1 MSHRWPR
8 KFHPS
13 LGVDGGIT
21 GWLGPHL
28 KIYHRQCA
36 TCGPNCSTNWCLK
49 SWVYLFF
56 EGWLYLS
63 YRIIIHYIS
72 LYIIHIAVC
81 NIHYLGWL
89 GAPIPRKKKNQHP
102 SPAIIQQPQ
111 SKYAN
116 HRGIANTNHKHL
128 AVLIIPPQRIMCFEP
143 RQPNRNITLWYPSFE
158 GYHHPQHNHI
168 QITCLWR
175 SGRGRW
181 WKKNLTSAWY
191 PAPAA
196 SRAILALN
204 SMFHLY
210 IIINM
215 IPIPS
220 LNWKTQCPSPQWF
233 SFASPAPWCIPWKP
247 TSPCI
252 AHLG

>member
-1 MSHRWPR
+1 MPWATSQDIPPAVRYLWP
-8 KFHPS
+8 KLFNKLVFEIVS
-13 LGVDGGIT
+13 LFI
-21 GWLGPHL
+21 
-28 KIYHRQCA
+28 
-36 TCGPNCSTNWCLK
+36 
-49 SWVYLFF
+49 F
-56 EGWLYLS
+56 EGGLYLS
-63 YRIIIHYIS
+63 YRIIIHYIL

-89 GAPIPRKKKNQHP
+89 GAPIPRKKKNQHHLRP
-102 SPAIIQQPQ
+102 SFNNLSQNMQITGALPTQITNTEQCSSSLHSELYVFWTSAAQQE
-111 SKYAN
+111 
-116 HRGIANTNHKHL
+116 HNT
-128 AVLIIPPQRIMCFEP
+128 
-143 RQPNRNITLWYPSFE
+143 WYPSFE

-252 AHLG
+252 AHLGYAKARAAPLLLPMPTTQVNR